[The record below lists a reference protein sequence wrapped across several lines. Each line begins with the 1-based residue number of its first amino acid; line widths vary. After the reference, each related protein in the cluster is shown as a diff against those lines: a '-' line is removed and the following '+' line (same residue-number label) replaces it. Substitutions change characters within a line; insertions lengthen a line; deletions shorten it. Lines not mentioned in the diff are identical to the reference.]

1 MEAAERES
9 AMLDRIHEAEGRRAA
24 VEAQLEATKDELS
37 MCWTFVKQLRL
48 ENTQKWRCEERNDW
62 KALTDSIQAD
72 RRKLQMENTRLQTQL
87 KNQGIG
93 YSDVDAPRPELPTT
107 RVSPG
112 DADRRRRAPAVT
124 PQAKAAAKGR
134 HVQQKDVAATL
145 SRRQGPPAPRPFS
158 LSALVSAVWA
168 SQRKRQ
174 RTSVLAP
181 VLSV

>member
-1 MEAAERES
+1 MLRTAFCKAEKCAS
-9 AMLDRIHEAEGRRAA
+9 PCASTPFCAG
-24 VEAQLEATKDELS
+24 
-37 MCWTFVKQLRL
+37 
-48 ENTQKWRCEERNDW
+48 EERNDW

-174 RTSVLAP
+174 RTSVSRTRVDREGPEKERKGQEKERKGHGAAP
-181 VLSV
+181 RAGVSDRLR